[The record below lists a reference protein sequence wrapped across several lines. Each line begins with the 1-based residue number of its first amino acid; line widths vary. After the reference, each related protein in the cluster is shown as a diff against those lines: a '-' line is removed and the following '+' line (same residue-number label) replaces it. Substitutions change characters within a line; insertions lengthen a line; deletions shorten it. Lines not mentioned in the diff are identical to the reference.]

1 MRNNKNNNNYNW
13 YTWFFCCLFCNRDKY
28 NNSASGSYY
37 KYGKTYSQKSYKKLF
52 N

>member
-1 MRNNKNNNNYNW
+1 MNNRWFNW
-13 YTWFFCCLFCNRDKY
+13 IFYCLCCNREKY
-28 NNSASGSYY
+28 NSVAGSYY

>member
-1 MRNNKNNNNYNW
+1 MRNNNYSW
-13 YTWFFCCLFCNRDKY
+13 FTWILCCLFCNREKY
-28 NNSASGSYY
+28 NRIGKTYY